1 MATSTTGT
9 TGAKGAS
16 VEAVLDALRQYP
28 DATAAELAERAGIG
42 RSTASRTLANL
53 ETQGRVAR
61 QRGKSEASGRTA
73 PDRWTLAPDTPA
85 DRAETEQPPMTEE
98 EPAAEPADTADP
110 ARQDDHDHGGQAA
123 PPAIAT
129 TDPAKADADADAT
142 TATIDATQPGGEDTQ
157 PTGTDTSSNPRLRPG
172 ALRALVHDWLAARPG
187 QEFTPTK
194 IGKELGRSAGA
205 VGNALATMTDA
216 GEVTQTSTKPRTYTV
231 SSQPGG
237 AAETKAATET
247 AKAS

>member
-16 VEAVLDALRQYP
+16 VEAVLGALRQHP
-28 DATAAELAERAGIG
+28 DATAAELAEFAGIG

-53 ETQGRVAR
+53 ETAGRVAR
-61 QRGKSEASGRTA
+61 QRGKSEAGGRAA
-73 PDRWTLAPDTPA
+73 PDRWTLVP
-85 DRAETEQPPMTEE
+85 DRAESEPEQPPVTEE

-129 TDPAKADADADAT
+129 TDPADADADAA
-142 TATIDATQPGGEDTQ
+142 TATVEATQPGGEDTQ

-187 QEFTPTK
+187 QEFTPTR